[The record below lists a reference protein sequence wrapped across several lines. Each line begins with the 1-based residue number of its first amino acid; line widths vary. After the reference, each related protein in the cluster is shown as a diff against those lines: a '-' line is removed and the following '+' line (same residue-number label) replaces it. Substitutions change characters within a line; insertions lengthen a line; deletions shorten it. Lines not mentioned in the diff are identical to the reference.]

1 MRIFSKSNLP
11 KTLLVALV
19 SAVTVLSMVSPA
31 LAAQT
36 ASVQSITISPTS
48 TTPTVDPGSS
58 KAGSVK
64 VLNGGTD
71 PITADLSVTPYRVTG
86 EDYDQSFTALPGA
99 PNVTDWIK
107 LAKTSTEIAGNSQQD
122 IDYTINVPAGTQA
135 GGYYAV
141 VFAQT
146 KAAPAPKTGVVVNQ
160 RVGTIF
166 YITVSGDVKTEGHV
180 LTWKTAG
187 LQKPPLSA
195 ALRVSNTGNNHFPV
209 KLTATVKDIFG
220 RTKYTQETTKEV
232 LPQTIR
238 NIGISWAGTPPVGIV
253 KVGGT
258 IEYLGQTQT
267 LPSHYVLVASTTVRL
282 AALLFVV
289 AVIVWFAT
297 AKQRTS
303 KKSKK
308 RK

>member
-1 MRIFSKSNLP
+1 MRIFSKLKFS
-11 KTLLVALV
+11 KSLVIAV
-19 SAVTVLSMVSPA
+19 IASVTVVSLAMPA
-31 LAAQT
+31 FAAQT

-48 TTPTVDPGSS
+48 TTPTVDPGTS
-58 KAGSVK
+58 KSGSVK

-71 PITADLSVTPYRVTG
+71 PITVDIAVAPYHVTG

-99 PNVTDWIK
+99 PDVASWIK
-107 LAKTSTEIAGNSQQD
+107 LSKTSAQIAGSSQQD
-122 IDYTINVPAGTQA
+122 IDYTIDVPAKTQA

-146 KAAPAPKTGVVVNQ
+146 KAASAPKNGVVVNQ

-180 LTWKTAG
+180 LSWRAKG
-187 LQKPPLSA
+187 LQMPPLTAS
-195 ALRVSNTGNNHFPV
+195 LRIDNTGNNHFPV
-209 KLTATVKDIFG
+209 TLKATVKDVFG

-232 LPQTIR
+232 LPQTVR
-238 NIGISWAGTPPVGIV
+238 NIAITWAGTPPIGLV

-258 IEYLGQTQT
+258 LEYLGQTQT
-267 LPSHYVLVASTTVRL
+267 LPSHYVLVASNTVRL
-282 AALLFVV
+282 AALLFVI
-289 AVIVWFAT
+289 AVIVWFGASRLH
-297 AKQRTS
+297 KS

>member
-11 KTLLVALV
+11 KTLLVTLV
-19 SAVTVLSMVSPA
+19 SAVTVLSMVAPA

-58 KAGSVK
+58 KTGSVK
-64 VLNGGTD
+64 VLNGGTA
-71 PITADLSVTPYRVTG
+71 PIKVDMSVTPYRVTG

-99 PNVTDWIK
+99 PKVVDWIE
-107 LAKTSTEIAGNSQQD
+107 LSKTSTEIAGNAQQD
-122 IDYTINVPAGTQA
+122 IGYTINVPANTQA

-146 KAAPAPKTGVVVNQ
+146 KGDAAPKTGVVVNQ

-166 YITVSGDVKTEGHV
+166 YITVSGDVKTEGHM
-180 LTWKTAG
+180 LTWKTAK

-195 ALRVSNTGNNHFPV
+195 ALRVANTGNNHFPV
-209 KLTATVKDIFG
+209 KLTATVKDVFG

-238 NIGISWAGTPPVGIV
+238 NIAISWPGTPPVGLV

-258 IEYLGQTQT
+258 LEYLGQTKT
-267 LPSHYVLVASTTVRL
+267 LPSHYVLVASNTVRT
-282 AALLFVV
+282 AAILFIL
-289 AVIVWFAT
+289 AVIVWFGT
-297 AKQRTS
+297 AKLRKT
-303 KKSKK
+303 KKSNK